1 MLPSDNHVHTR
12 WSWDTAAASTME
24 RSCARAVE
32 HGIPAVAFT
41 EHIDFTEWTDGDG
54 ALPSME
60 VGDRPRVQPLD
71 IDGYSADIQRCRE
84 MFPDLRILTGIEAG
98 EPHYFPASVA
108 EVLRLRLVRSDP
120 GQPALRSD

>member
-54 ALPSME
+54 AKRTKWVITDTEIGVSLRFTTVE
-60 VGDRPRVQPLD
+60 VARDR
-71 IDGYSADIQRCRE
+71 RE
-84 MFPDLRILTGIEAG
+84 Q
-98 EPHYFPASVA
+98 PAS
-108 EVLRLRLVRSDP
+108 P
-120 GQPALRSD
+120 N